1 MHTIADTLTRIRNA
15 QLRKSRY
22 VLIPK
27 TNLAQQLILILSN
40 EGFLEGV
47 EELSQKTQ
55 GTSQRF
61 LRVSL
66 PAQSAVGKAK
76 PHTMKVVS
84 RPGCRVFVNYKNIPT
99 PRQNMSVCVL
109 STSKGL
115 LTNKEARLLKVGGE
129 VLCTVW

>member
-1 MHTIADTLTRIRNA
+1 MYTIADTLTRIRNA

-27 TNLAQQLILILSN
+27 SNMAQQLVMILSN

-47 EELSQKTQ
+47 EELSHRTQ
-55 GTSQRF
+55 NTSQLF

-66 PAQSAVGKAK
+66 FAQNSRAKAK

-84 RPGCRVFVNYKNIPT
+84 RPGCRIYVNCKNIPT
-99 PRQNMSVCVL
+99 PRQNMSVCIL

-115 LTNKEARLLKVGGE
+115 LTGKEARLLGIGGE
-129 VLCTVW
+129 VLCTIW

>member
-15 QLRKSRY
+15 QLRKARY

-27 TNLAQQLILILSN
+27 TNMAKQLVMILSN

-55 GTSQRF
+55 KVSQHF

-66 PAQSAVGKAK
+66 PEQSQTTKAK
-76 PHTMKVVS
+76 PHVMKVVS
-84 RPGCRVFVNYKNIPT
+84 RPGCRVYVNCKNIPT
-99 PRQNMSVCVL
+99 PRQNMSVCIL

-115 LTNKEARLLKVGGE
+115 LTNKEARLLGVGGE
-129 VLCTVW
+129 VLCTIW